1 MKADKTPLDRA
12 LWKLIDEHM
21 TELVIAL
28 LILVSVLIRA
38 LLAPNTELSP
48 DYTFY
53 CLDWVNKYRE
63 MGIAGGLSITM
74 GDYYTP
80 LNLMYASCALFD
92 CEPWLPLAIYS
103 CTFEYIGTYFL
114 YRILKLLLEEKG
126 AAGAGKRAA
135 LAAVLTLF
143 LPHTIINSALWKQCD
158 SIYFCF
164 ILISLWEMLREKYA
178 AGFVFLAVSF
188 AVKLQAVFYI
198 PFYVAMYIAKRKYS
212 IFNFFWIPAVYLI
225 AGIPAVLCR
234 HGLRATY
241 LTYLYQTQEGVTE
254 GYGMTAYYPNVYV
267 FGLDDH
273 YDLLSTPAVLLTLAL
288 LMALALMINRFRSG
302 LNMQNMVL
310 VCCVLAW
317 TCLMWLPSMHERYDY
332 GIVILITALSLL
344 PDAKLWPCAA
354 VLNFCTV
361 ISHGITV
368 FGAEKMKVLQY
379 PAAAANIL
387 AWGCAA
393 VLLVLRLK
401 SCSSKPADVIKSRLV
416 A

>member
-103 CTFEYIGTYFL
+103 CTFEYIGTFFL
-114 YRILKLLLEEKG
+114 FRILKLLLEEKG

-164 ILISLWEMLREKYA
+164 ILISIWEMLREKYA

-188 AVKLQAVFYI
+188 AVKLQAVFFI

-267 FGLDDH
+267 FGLEGTYYRVIADTSKEEHEKLNKLDILDDD
-273 YDLLSTPAVLLTLAL
+273 YDKQLAEAVSPLKITQREDLTDRILTQEEMDALVGKTGKELIEEGWESTGYNLEDMEFYLGHDCFYYTVTFDYDGPKMENTDDFDEYAAIEPLKVKKVEY
-288 LMALALMINRFRSG
+288 MG
-302 LNMQNMVL
+302 L
-310 VCCVLAW
+310 
-317 TCLMWLPSMHERYDY
+317 
-332 GIVILITALSLL
+332 G
-344 PDAKLWPCAA
+344 DACNL
-354 VLNFCTV
+354 
-361 ISHGITV
+361 
-368 FGAEKMKVLQY
+368 E
-379 PAAAANIL
+379 
-387 AWGCAA
+387 
-393 VLLVLRLK
+393 
-401 SCSSKPADVIKSRLV
+401 
-416 A
+416 